1 MSGSEGMAKE
11 RATVAPPAGAEP
23 RRRVSQPLRRVS
35 QPRLARL
42 PVYDVRMRRE
52 LAHRRFVLSMARQV
66 LRLVTLHALD
76 AAAVV
81 VAFAVA
87 TSLSD
92 VAVGTRALPALIAFV
107 LLGLNVRASY
117 KAGDARRDAQRLIT
131 GAAIGMALMAIPGTL
146 PSEFSITREFI
157 GVFGLT
163 TMAALII
170 ERRVVNAI
178 VHAAYRRG
186 YGLRRALLVTRAHE
200 YQDFLQ
206 SLDSSRRPGQLA
218 EDHVVVGYVSPDLT
232 HDPASLGPLSELE
245 RIVEERDISELL
257 VATAVRD
264 ARLSQITEA
273 CFERGVRVLIT
284 PPAPAAIRG
293 WAEPTRVGALP
304 AYQLHPARLELPA
317 LILKRA
323 TDLVLATLGLLV
335 AMPLMLLIAMAIK
348 LESRGPIF
356 FRQRR
361 VGLGGGEFRMWKF
374 RSMYHEAESRQHE
387 IAHLNAYGDTKLF
400 KMARDPRITRVGKF
414 LRRFSLDE
422 LPQLFNILEGEMSLV
437 GPRPPLPSEVLQ
449 YEPRHFIR
457 LSVVPGLTGPWQVN
471 GRNLIRDFE
480 EVVRLER
487 EYIEGWSLRSDVEIM
502 LRTLG
507 VVLSGKGAY

>member
-11 RATVAPPAGAEP
+11 RAIAAPPVGAEP

-52 LAHRRFVLSMARQV
+52 LAHRRFVVSIARQA

-81 VAFAVA
+81 VAFTVA
-87 TSLSD
+87 NALSD
-92 VAVGTRALPALIAFV
+92 VTIGMGALPALIAFV

-117 KAGDARRDAQRLIT
+117 KAGEARRDAQRLIT
-131 GAAIGMALMAIPGTL
+131 GAAIGMALMAIPGTM
-146 PSEFSITREFI
+146 PSEFAITREFI

-163 TMAALII
+163 TVAALIL
-170 ERRVVNAI
+170 ERRAVNAV
-178 VHAAYRRG
+178 VHAAYRHG
-186 YGLRRALLVTRAHE
+186 FGLRRALLVTRAHE
-200 YQDFLQ
+200 YHDFLR
-206 SLDSSRRPGQLA
+206 SLDSHRPGQLA

-232 HDPASLGPLSELE
+232 HDAASLGQLTELE
-245 RIVEERDISELL
+245 RILEDRDISELL
-257 VATAVRD
+257 VATNVRD
-264 ARLSQITEA
+264 ARLSQITET
-273 CFERGVRVLIT
+273 CFERGVRVLIM
-284 PPAPAAIRG
+284 PPAPHAIRG

-323 TDLVLATLGLLV
+323 TDLVLATFGLLV
-335 AMPLMLLIAMAIK
+335 AMPLMVLIAMAIK

-361 VGLGGGEFRMWKF
+361 VGLGGSEFQMWKF

-400 KMARDPRITRVGKF
+400 KMPLDPRITRVGKF

-422 LPQLFNILEGEMSLV
+422 LPQLFNILAGEMSLV

-487 EYIEGWSLRSDVEIM
+487 EYIEGWSIRSDVEIM